1 MQRSLMQR
9 SLMQRSLRPLAA
21 LVGLVLSGLA
31 IAAAPVAAQEAGQGM
46 RMIPIDRVVA
56 VVATK
61 PILWSEVLER
71 INAARAGGMQL
82 PTDSAGQYEVAR
94 QMLEQLVDE
103 EVLVAVAND
112 YKLEVPETEVAA
124 KVEQQLDQIRAQF
137 ATEEE
142 FRAALRGEGFGTPE
156 EFRKRTIEQAQRD
169 ERQRKALD
177 TLRALGRLAPVN
189 ITEREVAES
198 FERLKA
204 RLGPRPAM
212 VAFRQIVI
220 SPRPRPENL
229 AKARARIDSLKVL
242 LDAGAD
248 FDSLAR
254 AVSMDGSAPQG
265 GDLGWNRRGTM
276 VQAFDNMM
284 FALLPGRI
292 SPVVETEYGFHL
304 IRVDRVRA
312 GEVRARHILIRPDLD
327 ETDAT
332 AAKAR
337 ADSALTLWKAGMPY
351 DTVVAKFHDRS
362 EERSIPDGV
371 PIDSLPPEYRVALR
385 PVAEGAFSVVF
396 PIPDPSTGLRKFIF
410 AQVTSAKAAGEWTLD
425 EYQERVRRQ
434 LREERSTR
442 RTLDILRR
450 EYYVSL
456 RL

>member
-1 MQRSLMQR
+1 
-9 SLMQRSLRPLAA
+9 
-21 LVGLVLSGLA
+21 
-31 IAAAPVAAQEAGQGM
+31 
-46 RMIPIDRVVA
+46 
-56 VVATK
+56 
-61 PILWSEVLER
+61 
-71 INAARAGGMQL
+71 
-82 PTDSAGQYEVAR
+82 
-94 QMLEQLVDE
+94 
-103 EVLVAVAND
+103 
-112 YKLEVPETEVAA
+112 
-124 KVEQQLDQIRAQF
+124 
-137 ATEEE
+137 
-142 FRAALRGEGFGTPE
+142 
-156 EFRKRTIEQAQRD
+156 
-169 ERQRKALD
+169 
-177 TLRALGRLAPVN
+177 
-189 ITEREVAES
+189 
-198 FERLKA
+198 
-204 RLGPRPAM
+204 
-212 VAFRQIVI
+212 VI

-254 AVSMDGSAPQG
+254 AVSMDGSAQQG

-292 SPVVETEYGFHL
+292 SPVVETEYGFHV

-332 AAKAR
+332 AAKTR

>member
-1 MQRSLMQR
+1 MKRF
-9 SLMQRSLRPLAA
+9 LRALSA
-21 LVGLVLSGLA
+21 LVGLGLS
-31 IAAAPVAAQEAGQGM
+31 AAPVAAQESMSVM
-46 RMIPIDRVVA
+46 RIIPIDRVVA
-56 VVATK
+56 VVASK

-71 INAARAGGMQL
+71 INAARANGMQL
-82 PTDSAGQYEVAR
+82 PPDSAGQYAFAR

-103 EVLVAVAND
+103 EVLVAVAAD
-112 YKLEVPETEVAA
+112 YKLEVPETEVSA
-124 KVEQQLDQIRAQF
+124 KVEQQMDQIRGQF
-137 ATEEE
+137 ATEAE
-142 FRAALRGEGFGTPE
+142 FREALRREGFGTPE
-156 EFRKRTIEQAQRD
+156 EYRKRTIEQAQRD

-189 ITEREVAES
+189 VTERDVAEA

-220 SPRPRPENL
+220 SPRPRAENM
-229 AKARARIDSLKVL
+229 AKARARIDSIRAQLE
-242 LDAGAD
+242 AGAD

-254 AVSMDGSAPQG
+254 AVSMDGSATQG
-265 GDLGWNRRGTM
+265 GDLGWNRRGRM

-292 SPVVETEYGFHL
+292 SPVVETEYGYHVM
-304 IRVDRVRA
+304 RVDRVRA
-312 GEVRARHILIRPDLD
+312 GEVRARHILIRPALD
-327 ETDAT
+327 EADAT
-332 AAKAR
+332 VAKAR
-337 ADSALTLWKAGMPY
+337 ADSALALLQAGMPY
-351 DTVVAKFHDRS
+351 DTVVTKFHDRA

-371 PIDSLPPEYRVALR
+371 PIDSLPPEYRLALR
-385 PVAEGAFSVVF
+385 QLGDGAFSEVF
-396 PIPDPSTGLRKFIF
+396 PIPDPSTNLRKYIF
-410 AQVTSAKAAGEWTLD
+410 AQVTTAKAAGQWTLD
-425 EYQERVRRQ
+425 EYQERVRQQ

>member
-1 MQRSLMQR
+1 MMRA
-9 SLMQRSLRPLAA
+9 LRQLSAF
-21 LVGLVLSGLA
+21 VGLGLC
-31 IAAAPVAAQEAGQGM
+31 AAPVAAQEM
-46 RMIPIDRVVA
+46 RVIPIDRVVA
-56 VVATK
+56 VVSSK

-71 INAARAGGMQL
+71 INAARASGMQL
-82 PTDSAGQYEVAR
+82 PADSAGQYAVAR

-103 EVLVAVAND
+103 EVLIAVAND
-112 YKLEVPETEVAA
+112 FKLEVPETDVAA
-124 KVEQQLDQIRAQF
+124 RVEQQVEQIRGQF
-137 ATEEE
+137 GTEEE
-142 FRAALRGEGFGTPE
+142 FRQALRREGFGTPE
-156 EFRKRTIEQAQRD
+156 EYRKRTVEQAQRD

-189 ITEREVAES
+189 VTERDVAEA

-229 AKARARIDSLKVL
+229 EKARVRIDSIHAMLI
-242 LDAGAD
+242 AGAD

-254 AVSMDGSAPQG
+254 AVSMDGSAAQG

-284 FALLPGRI
+284 FAILPGRV
-292 SPVVETEYGFHL
+292 SPVVETEYGFHVM
-304 IRVDRVRA
+304 RVDRVRA
-312 GEVRARHILIRPDLD
+312 GEVRARHILIRPLLD
-327 ETDAT
+327 EEDAS

-337 ADSALTLWKAGMPY
+337 ADSALALWRAGMPY
-351 DTVVAKFHDRS
+351 DTIVATFHDRA

-385 PVAEGAFSVVF
+385 SVPEGGFSEVF
-396 PIPDPSTGLRKFIF
+396 AIPDPSTKLRKYIF
-410 AQVTSAKAAGEWTLD
+410 AQVTSSKAAGEWTLD
-425 EYQERVRRQ
+425 EYQERVRSQ

>member
-1 MQRSLMQR
+1 MKRF
-9 SLMQRSLRPLAA
+9 LRALSA
-21 LVGLVLSGLA
+21 LVGLGLC
-31 IAAAPVAAQEAGQGM
+31 AAPVAAQESMSGM
-46 RMIPIDRVVA
+46 RIIPIDRVVA
-56 VVATK
+56 VVASK

-71 INAARAGGMQL
+71 INAARANGMQL
-82 PTDSAGQYEVAR
+82 PPDSAGQYAFAR

-103 EVLVAVAND
+103 EVLVAVATD
-112 YKLEVPETEVAA
+112 YKLEVPETEVSA
-124 KVEQQLDQIRAQF
+124 KVEQQMDQIRGQF
-137 ATEEE
+137 ATEAE
-142 FRAALRGEGFGTPE
+142 FREALRREGFGTPE
-156 EFRKRTIEQAQRD
+156 EYRKRTIEQAQRD

-189 ITEREVAES
+189 VTERDVAEA

-220 SPRPRPENL
+220 SPRPRAENM
-229 AKARARIDSLKVL
+229 AKARARIDSIRAQLE
-242 LDAGAD
+242 AGAD

-254 AVSMDGSAPQG
+254 AVSMDGSATQG
-265 GDLGWNRRGTM
+265 GDLGWNRRGVM

-292 SPVVETEYGFHL
+292 SPVVETEFGFHVM
-304 IRVDRVRA
+304 RVDRVRA
-312 GEVRARHILIRPDLD
+312 GEVRARHILIRPTMD
-327 ETDAT
+327 EADAT
-332 AAKAR
+332 VAKAR
-337 ADSALTLWKAGMPY
+337 ADSALALWKAGMPY

-371 PIDSLPPEYRVALR
+371 PIDSLPPEYRLALR
-385 PVAEGAFSVVF
+385 QLGVGAFSEVF
-396 PIPDPSTGLRKFIF
+396 PIPDPSTNLRKYIF
-410 AQVTSAKAAGEWTLD
+410 AQVTTAKAAGQWTLD
-425 EYQERVRRQ
+425 EYQERVRQQ

>member
-1 MQRSLMQR
+1 MTRT
-9 SLMQRSLRPLAA
+9 LRHLTA
-21 LVGLVLSGLA
+21 LVGFC
-31 IAAAPVAAQEAGQGM
+31 AAPAAAQEM
-46 RMIPIDRVVA
+46 RVIPIDRVVA
-56 VVATK
+56 VVSSK

-71 INAARAGGMQL
+71 INAARASGMQL
-82 PTDSAGQYEVAR
+82 PSDSAGQYAVAK

-103 EVLVAVAND
+103 EVLIAVAND
-112 YKLEVPETEVAA
+112 YKLEVPETDVAA
-124 KVEQQLDQIRAQF
+124 RVEQQVEQIRGQF
-137 ATEEE
+137 GTEEE
-142 FRAALRGEGFGTPE
+142 FRAALRREGFGTPE
-156 EFRKRTIEQAQRD
+156 EYRKRTIEQAQRD

-189 ITEREVAES
+189 VTERDVAEA

-220 SPRPRPENL
+220 SPQPRPENL
-229 AKARARIDSLKVL
+229 GQARARIDSIHAMLI
-242 LDAGAD
+242 AGAD

-254 AVSMDGSAPQG
+254 AVSMDGSAAQG

-284 FALLPGRI
+284 FAILPGRV
-292 SPVVETEYGFHL
+292 SPVVETEYGFHVM
-304 IRVDRVRA
+304 RVDRVRA
-312 GEVRARHILIRPDLD
+312 GEVRARHILIRPLLD
-327 ETDAT
+327 EEDAT

-337 ADSALTLWKAGMPY
+337 ADSALMLWKAGMPY
-351 DTVVAKFHDRS
+351 DTIVAQFHDRA

-385 PVAEGAFSVVF
+385 SVPEGGFSEVF
-396 PIPDPSTGLRKFIF
+396 AIPDPSTKLRKYIF
-410 AQVTSAKAAGEWTLD
+410 AQVTTSKAAGEWTLD